1 MKHPDQKYI
10 EALLKN
16 DRILLDEL
24 YSKFSGKIKR
34 MILRNSGTEADAA
47 DVFNDALLSLYYKA
61 SNQNFEL
68 TCPLDAFLYLICK
81 NKWINELNKKKNK
94 HLVVIID
101 DGEID
106 LGEDSFKL
114 AEDYILQEQRHILLL
129 EKVAELGD
137 ACKQLLHLSWSGKS
151 MEEVAQILR
160 VSYGFARKK
169 KSGCIAKLIALMKQ
183 SSQFNSLKW

>member
-16 DRILLDEL
+16 DRILLNEL

-34 MILRNSGTEADAA
+34 MVLHNSGTEADAA
-47 DVFNDALLSLYYKA
+47 DIFNDALLSLYYKA
-61 SNQNFEL
+61 SRQNFEL

-94 HLVVIID
+94 QLVEIID
-101 DGEID
+101 DSAFD

-114 AEDYILQEQRHILLL
+114 AEDCILQEQRYKLLL
-129 EKVAELGD
+129 EKAAELGD
-137 ACKQLLHLSWSGKS
+137 VCKQLLHLSWSGKS
-151 MEEVAQILR
+151 MEEVAQILQ
-160 VSYGFARKK
+160 VTYGFARKK